1 MKKRS
6 VVFLAL
12 AAFLIGTVAFAQD
25 RELKVGDVAPEIS
38 LPTPKGDTAR
48 LSSMRGR
55 LVLIDFW
62 ASWCAPCVE
71 EQPELK
77 KLYTKY
83 AKQNGLYRK
92 FQIFGVS
99 LDSKKEGWQKI
110 IRKYNIPWTQVSDLK
125 FWTSPIA
132 QDYHIDA
139 LPFNVLIDEKGFVV
153 AVNLHGEKLENFI
166 GEYLSKEI

>member
-6 VVFLAL
+6 IVTLLLAV
-12 AAFLIGTVAFAQD
+12 FLIGNAALAQD
-25 RELKVGDVAPEIS
+25 REMKVGDVAPEIS

-48 LSSMRGR
+48 LSSMRGS

-62 ASWCAPCVE
+62 ASWCAPCVG

-77 KLYTKY
+77 KLYAKY
-83 AKQNGLYRK
+83 SKPNGK

-110 IRKYNIPWTQVSDLK
+110 IKRYHIPWTQVSDLK
-125 FWTSPIA
+125 FWTSPVA
-132 QDYHIDA
+132 QAYHIDA
-139 LPFNVLIDEKGFVV
+139 LPFNVLIDEKGYVV
-153 AVNLHGEKLENFI
+153 AVNLHGNELENFI
-166 GEYLSKEI
+166 REYLKKDI